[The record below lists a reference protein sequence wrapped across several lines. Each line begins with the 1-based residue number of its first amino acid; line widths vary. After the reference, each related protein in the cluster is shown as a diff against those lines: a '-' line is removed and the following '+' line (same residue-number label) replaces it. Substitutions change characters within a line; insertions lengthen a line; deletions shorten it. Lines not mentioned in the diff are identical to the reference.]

1 MKRKNLMEIFIF
13 TPNQS
18 GLFFKTVTIF
28 EKLSLETIDANIQT
42 TNDGNFALNT
52 FICRHKILGNNLTQ
66 RDKYGIEE
74 KIIMQLSSSVI
85 PKASKNKLNNK
96 KVFSHLTKVEITHLK
111 NQDGHLVTLE
121 TLDQPSLLSKIA
133 KIFLKNEVSIF
144 SARITTL
151 GEKVE
156 DNFVIMNEKSGTKIN
171 QNKQKKIINELKK
184 L

>member
-1 MKRKNLMEIFIF
+1 M
-13 TPNQS
+13 
-18 GLFFKTVTIF
+18 
-28 EKLSLETIDANIQT
+28 
-42 TNDGNFALNT
+42 
-52 FICRHKILGNNLTQ
+52 
-66 RDKYGIEE
+66 
-74 KIIMQLSSSVI
+74 
-85 PKASKNKLNNK
+85 
-96 KVFSHLTKVEITHLK
+96 
-111 NQDGHLVTLE
+111 VTLE

>member
-1 MKRKNLMEIFIF
+1 
-13 TPNQS
+13 
-18 GLFFKTVTIF
+18 
-28 EKLSLETIDANIQT
+28 
-42 TNDGNFALNT
+42 
-52 FICRHKILGNNLTQ
+52 
-66 RDKYGIEE
+66 
-74 KIIMQLSSSVI
+74 
-85 PKASKNKLNNK
+85 KNKLNNK